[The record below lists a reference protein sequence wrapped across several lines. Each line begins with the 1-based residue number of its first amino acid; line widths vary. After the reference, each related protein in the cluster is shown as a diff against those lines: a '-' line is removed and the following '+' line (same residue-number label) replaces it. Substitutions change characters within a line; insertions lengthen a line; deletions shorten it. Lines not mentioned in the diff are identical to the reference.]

1 MASTKSFRHL
11 LLLLAVAL
19 LSLFRRVVAAARR
32 LLSFVSLRELL
43 LHLSFL
49 RCGLR
54 PVTLDLG
61 HASLHIWGPN
71 PRGASRKPALLLI
84 HDFGG
89 NSKWK
94 WERQIGAL
102 SRSFDLYIPDLL
114 FFGRSRSS
122 CADRSVGYL
131 VRCVAEAMRLL
142 GVARYSVMGISY
154 GGFVAFRL
162 AEMEAE
168 SVERV
173 AILTAG
179 ICMSPEQL
187 RVMSAK
193 EKRDVCSSIIHQ
205 TNKLYDTQDSVTV
218 IGYPLGGDTIAVTKG
233 VVSRIE
239 YAHGSS
245 DLLSIQIDAAINPG
259 NSGGPTFNDR
269 GECIGVA
276 FQVFRSEDTE
286 NIGYVIPTTVVSH
299 FLDDYERNGKYT
311 GFPSL
316 GVLLQKLE
324 NPALREP
331 SLHAAVM
338 LEQASYCYLL
348 SIPPM
353 LRKYSFHLVLF
364 GNCYYISDQRQHAI
378 RAYRN
383 ALFVY
388 RENGR
393 SYISDHVHYNVGR
406 FSMLCLYICA
416 FIFDAF
422 DLISFHLLTWYS
434 FIGVLDLAIKHM
446 LEVLACSHLS
456 LTTQNVFLNEF
467 SHVVQ
472 VLL

>member
-1 MASTKSFRHL
+1 MPTL
-11 LLLLAVAL
+11 LRLPVQVVCSPLLPPL
-19 LSLFRRVVAAARR
+19 
-32 LLSFVSLRELL
+32 
-43 LHLSFL
+43 
-49 RCGLR
+49 GLR

-61 HASLHIWGPN
+61 HVSLHIRGPN
-71 PRGASRKPALLLI
+71 PRRASRKPALLLI
-84 HDFGG
+84 HGFGG
-89 NSKWK
+89 NSTWQ

-102 SRSFDLYIPDLL
+102 SRSFDLYILDLL
-114 FFGRSRSS
+114 FFDRSRSS
-122 CADRSVGYL
+122 CADRSVGYQGW
-131 VRCVAEAMRLL
+131 CVAEAMRLL

-193 EKRDVCSSIIHQ
+193 EKRDVCELLLPQKADDLRALVNRSMYRPQVLH
-205 TNKLYDTQDSVTV
+205 KDSVTV
-218 IGYPLGGDTIAVTKG
+218 VGYPLGGDTISMTKG

-239 YAHGSS
+239 YAHGFS
-245 DLLSIQIDAAINPG
+245 DLLGIQIDAAINPG
-259 NSGGPTFNDR
+259 NSGGPAFNDL
-269 GECIGVA
+269 GECIGVIMFNGNA
-276 FQVFRSEDTE
+276 SESEDIE

-324 NPALREP
+324 NPALRACLKVPSNEEP
-331 SLHAAVM
+331 SLHVAVM

-353 LRKYSFHLVLF
+353 LRKYGFHLVLS
-364 GNCYYISDQRQHAI
+364 GNHYYISDQV
-378 RAYRN
+378 
-383 ALFVY
+383 L
-388 RENGR
+388 
-393 SYISDHVHYNVGR
+393 DC
-406 FSMLCLYICA
+406 M
-416 FIFDAF
+416 
-422 DLISFHLLTWYS
+422 YS

-456 LTTQNVFLNEF
+456 LATQNVFLNEF

>member
-11 LLLLAVAL
+11 LLLLAV
-19 LSLFRRVVAAARR
+19 LSLFRRVVFAARR
-32 LLSFVSLRELL
+32 LLSF
-43 LHLSFL
+43 
-49 RCGLR
+49 
-54 PVTLDLG
+54 
-61 HASLHIWGPN
+61 GPN
-71 PRGASRKPALLLI
+71 PRRASRKPALLLI
-84 HDFGG
+84 HGFGG
-89 NSKWK
+89 NSKWQ

-122 CADRSVGYL
+122 CADRSVGYQA
-131 VRCVAEAMRLL
+131 RCVAEVMHLL

-162 AEMEAE
+162 AKMEAK
-168 SVERV
+168 SVECV

-179 ICMSPEQL
+179 ICMSLEQL

-193 EKRDVCSSIIHQ
+193 EKRDVCKLLLPQKADDLRALVSRCSSIIHQ

-218 IGYPLGGDTIAVTKG
+218 VGYPLGGDTTSVTKG

-245 DLLSIQIDAAINPG
+245 DLLGLQIDAAINPG

-269 GECIGVA
+269 GECIGVT
-276 FQVFRSEDTE
+276 FQ
-286 NIGYVIPTTVVSH
+286 
-299 FLDDYERNGKYT
+299 
-311 GFPSL
+311 
-316 GVLLQKLE
+316 
-324 NPALREP
+324 EP

-353 LRKYSFHLVLF
+353 LSKYGFHLVLS
-364 GNCYYISDQRQHAI
+364 GNRYCISDQRQHAI

-388 RENGR
+388 RENGW

-456 LTTQNVFLNEF
+456 LAT
-467 SHVVQ
+467 
-472 VLL
+472 

>member
-19 LSLFRRVVAAARR
+19 LSLFPRVVAATRC

-49 RCGLR
+49 CYGLQS
-54 PVTLDLG
+54 VTLDLG

-71 PRGASRKPALLLI
+71 PRHTSRKPALLLI
-84 HDFGG
+84 HGFGG
-89 NSKWK
+89 NSK
-94 WERQIGAL
+94 
-102 SRSFDLYIPDLL
+102 
-114 FFGRSRSS
+114 SRSS
-122 CADRSVGYL
+122 CADRTVGYQAQ
-131 VRCVAEAMRLL
+131 CVAEAMRLL
-142 GVARYSVMGISY
+142 GVARYFVMGISY

-168 SVERV
+168 SVERM

-179 ICMSPEQL
+179 ICMLLEQL

-193 EKRDVCSSIIHQ
+193 EKRD
-205 TNKLYDTQDSVTV
+205 DSVTV
-218 IGYPLGGDTIAVTKG
+218 VGYPLGGDTISVTKD

-239 YAHGSS
+239 
-245 DLLSIQIDAAINPG
+245 IDAAINPG
-259 NSGGPTFNDR
+259 NSGGPAFNDR

-311 GFPSL
+311 G
-316 GVLLQKLE
+316 
-324 NPALREP
+324 A
-331 SLHAAVM
+331 SLHAVVM

-353 LRKYSFHLVLF
+353 LCKYGFHLVLS
-364 GNCYYISDQRQHAI
+364 GNRYYISDQRQHAI

-388 RENGR
+388 RENGW

-406 FSMLCLYICA
+406 KIQPDSANLEPNTSYPNSNSSFLS
-416 FIFDAF
+416 DANP
-422 DLISFHLLTWYS
+422 DVAVMREEENLITR
-434 FIGVLDLAIKHM
+434 D
-446 LEVLACSHLS
+446 
-456 LTTQNVFLNEF
+456 
-467 SHVVQ
+467 
-472 VLL
+472 

>member
-1 MASTKSFRHL
+1 
-11 LLLLAVAL
+11 
-19 LSLFRRVVAAARR
+19 
-32 LLSFVSLRELL
+32 
-43 LHLSFL
+43 
-49 RCGLR
+49 
-54 PVTLDLG
+54 
-61 HASLHIWGPN
+61 
-71 PRGASRKPALLLI
+71 
-84 HDFGG
+84 
-89 NSKWK
+89 
-94 WERQIGAL
+94 
-102 SRSFDLYIPDLL
+102 
-114 FFGRSRSS
+114 
-122 CADRSVGYL
+122 
-131 VRCVAEAMRLL
+131 MRLL

-168 SVERV
+168 SVERM

-193 EKRDVCSSIIHQ
+193 DKRDVRELLLPQKADDLRALISRSMYHPPTPPSASQ
-205 TNKLYDTQDSVTV
+205 R
-218 IGYPLGGDTIAVTKG
+218 YPLGGDTISVTKG
-233 VVSRIE
+233 MVSRIE

-245 DLLSIQIDAAINPG
+245 DLLGIQIDAAINPG
-259 NSGGPTFNDR
+259 NSGGPAFNDR

-276 FQVFRSEDTE
+276 FQ
-286 NIGYVIPTTVVSH
+286 
-299 FLDDYERNGKYT
+299 
-311 GFPSL
+311 
-316 GVLLQKLE
+316 
-324 NPALREP
+324 EP

-353 LRKYSFHLVLF
+353 LCKYGFHLVLS
-364 GNCYYISDQRQHAI
+364 GNRYYISDQRQHAI

-388 RENGR
+388 RENGW

-456 LTTQNVFLNEF
+456 LATQNVFLNEF